1 MKPKILVVD
10 DVSDSWHVVSS
21 ILRTHHY
28 QPIWAADSTRAM
40 IEARK
45 FQPAAILLYL
55 GLPDRESFIL
65 LERLKQ
71 NQPLSKIPVIV
82 VAGHDPSD
90 GTTGQRTWS
99 GRIPSKTFKGRQAD
113 QNDQSSPQSESVSSI
128 QKGDRMAGFVMR
140 KNQRFKELVPVQYR
154 GEGIAGE
161 GMLKDLSLNGGS
173 ITGTLPVRVGMALGL
188 HMFVPGDP
196 EPLLIDRAV

>member
-45 FQPAAILLYL
+45 FQPAAILLDL

-71 NQPLSKIPVIV
+71 NQPLSKIPVIA
-82 VAGHDPSD
+82 VAGHDPEVTEQPAREHGAVAFLQKPLKAD
-90 GTTGQRTWS
+90 KLIRT
-99 GRIPSKTFKGRQAD
+99 
-113 QNDQSSPQSESVSSI
+113 
-128 QKGDRMAGFVMR
+128 MR
-140 KNQRFKELVPVQYR
+140 EVLN
-154 GEGIAGE
+154 
-161 GMLKDLSLNGGS
+161 LK
-173 ITGTLPVRVGMALGL
+173 V
-188 HMFVPGDP
+188 
-196 EPLLIDRAV
+196 